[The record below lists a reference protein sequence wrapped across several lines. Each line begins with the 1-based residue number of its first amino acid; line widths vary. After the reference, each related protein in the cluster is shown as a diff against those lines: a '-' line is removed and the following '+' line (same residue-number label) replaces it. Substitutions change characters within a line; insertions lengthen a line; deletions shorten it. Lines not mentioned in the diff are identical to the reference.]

1 MRVFLVK
8 KGSELPDWL
17 RSAATATA
25 TGADAPLSLQ
35 RLQALNPH
43 LDFSQLAPGSVVLV
57 PGDGN
62 ALGAA
67 ASQAPPAA
75 GQALAD
81 FMTLAADGIKA
92 AQQALRDAA
101 AARQADDAA
110 VATALASETV
120 RALLARDAELQAQ
133 ASAAVAG
140 AQQDA
145 KAAAADLKTLAVLAK
160 AVPQELA
167 ALGRLLDA

>member
-17 RSAATATA
+17 RSAATA

-67 ASQAPPAA
+67 AVVLNTP
-75 GQALAD
+75 LAIVS
-81 FMTLAADGIKA
+81 ANRVRNNADIAIRVDTAKTE
-92 AQQALRDAA
+92 
-101 AARQADDAA
+101 AA
-110 VATALASETV
+110 VANITTGII
-120 RALLARDAELQAQ
+120 Q
-133 ASAAVAG
+133 VAG
-140 AQQDA
+140 GPLPAPFDP
-145 KAAAADLKTLAVLAK
+145 LNLR
-160 AVPQELA
+160 
-167 ALGRLLDA
+167 G